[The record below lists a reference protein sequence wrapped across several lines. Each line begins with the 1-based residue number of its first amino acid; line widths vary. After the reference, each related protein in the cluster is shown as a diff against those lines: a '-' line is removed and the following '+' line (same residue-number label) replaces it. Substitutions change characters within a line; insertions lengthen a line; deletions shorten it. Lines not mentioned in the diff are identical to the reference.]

1 MKQALLIIALA
12 LTLGVSAQTKQTK
25 QTTAKVV
32 YVSPNG
38 KKYHTRKDCQYI
50 RNSSNVKQ
58 MTEEE
63 AKKADK
69 SVCSRCQSAT
79 NKAKEKKQ

>member
-58 MTEEE
+58 MSEEE

-69 SVCSRCQSAT
+69 TLCSRCQSST
-79 NKAKEKKQ
+79 KAKEKKQ